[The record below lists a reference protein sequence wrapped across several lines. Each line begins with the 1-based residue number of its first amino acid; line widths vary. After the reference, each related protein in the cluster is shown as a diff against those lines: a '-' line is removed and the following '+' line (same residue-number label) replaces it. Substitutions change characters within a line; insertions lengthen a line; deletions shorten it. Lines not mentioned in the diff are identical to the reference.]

1 MLALLRIFTLQM
13 GKQQTANTLEMEI
26 RFLDALHVN
35 KREKVS
41 VVHLIWFLFIYLF
54 FLFLRR

>member
-26 RFLDALHVN
+26 RFLDALHVY

-41 VVHLIWFLFIYLF
+41 VVHLIWFLFISLF
-54 FLFLRR
+54 FFF